1 MNIAGLDWGVWQF
14 RWLLFVLSGLVFTL
28 LSPIHFSLALAP
40 APARSGP
47 LPSLG
52 SQWMRLRGLGRGQ
65 LCTNH
70 WYFTPGGN
78 TMHCTSTA
86 SLSQWTGEL
95 EWNTALH
102 CTAAL
107 CTVIMTIRTMA
118 CVMILILPSLIIS
131 PVPYKMIY
139 KKKIDLMGTME
150 TSTYLQPFYKFP
162 FPFLAPNRSLIASLL
177 FVLLRFRPEFLS
189 LFYFTLDTLV
199 YNATFMWTL
208 NLNSMHQNL
217 FNRF

>member
-102 CTAAL
+102 CH
-107 CTVIMTIRTMA
+107 CH
-118 CVMILILPSLIIS
+118 CVLSLWPLELWLVS
-131 PVPYKMIY
+131 WSSYCPPLSLVQFHTRWFT
-139 KKKIDLMGTME
+139 KKKLDLMGTME
-150 TSTYLQPFYKFP
+150 TSTYLQPFY
-162 FPFLAPNRSLIASLL
+162 
-177 FVLLRFRPEFLS
+177 
-189 LFYFTLDTLV
+189 
-199 YNATFMWTL
+199 TF
-208 NLNSMHQNL
+208 
-217 FNRF
+217 